1 MSTKT
6 RNEKLR
12 TGANQR
18 FLWNCFVKSTKS
30 WRRVFKFSCVPSTR
44 RPCHEKLSF
53 FGAPPRSYEKES
65 CQALSSLVLHCAEV
79 LSCRR
84 WSALRRKFRVEVA
97 SISSETSA
105 AQVEDE
111 RKTIETGGNM
121 EEERKA
127 ICGADEEREE
137 ALVALIAACV
147 SHLEEC
153 EALKRLTALYLGGS
167 LVNRD
172 GEESDSDGN
181 PRRKRSRI
189 VSVRPDY
196 SSSVWGKM
204 LEDSSLADPTS
215 QSAKLFR
222 RRFRVP

>member
-1 MSTKT
+1 
-6 RNEKLR
+6 
-12 TGANQR
+12 
-18 FLWNCFVKSTKS
+18 
-30 WRRVFKFSCVPSTR
+30 
-44 RPCHEKLSF
+44 
-53 FGAPPRSYEKES
+53 
-65 CQALSSLVLHCAEV
+65 
-79 LSCRR
+79 
-84 WSALRRKFRVEVA
+84 
-97 SISSETSA
+97 
-105 AQVEDE
+105 
-111 RKTIETGGNM
+111 M

-127 ICGADEEREE
+127 ICGADEELEE

-204 LEDSSLADPTS
+204 LEDSSLADPT

-222 RRFRVP
+222 RRLRVPDDLFAEIVSLAKDGKWFPSAETDVRGRRCIPLEMKECRVRP